1 MAAAIARK
9 GTPWSE
15 PRGGVE
21 GMSCV
26 TDGTRTDMYV
36 VGRDGLGPR
45 DSAGPTGPLP
55 RGQATSSF
63 PTRWDESAK
72 GLRVASVENRIPP
85 ALAVLLTAVAAL
97 VSVAYLWRCSRPK
110 NQPRPRRKGRP

>member
-1 MAAAIARK
+1 M
-9 GTPWSE
+9 WW
-15 PRGGVE
+15 
-21 GMSCV
+21 
-26 TDGTRTDMYV
+26 DGTGWDHATQLARRV
-36 VGRDGLGPR
+36 PCLVARRRVHSQLDG
-45 DSAGPTGPLP
+45 
-55 RGQATSSF
+55 
-63 PTRWDESAK
+63 DESAK